1 MVYTGKNV
9 LKNPAWLHST
19 EENQGVWAL
28 KKEMYIP
35 GSQHEGDRNNWHNKT
50 PTGK

>member
-1 MVYTGKNV
+1 MVYIGKDV

-19 EENQGVWAL
+19 EENQGVRAL

-35 GSQHEGDRNNWHNKT
+35 GSQHEGDRNNWHKMH
-50 PTGK
+50 TGK